1 MDRTPPDIPDVTEA
15 ELTVLQCL
23 WERGPATIRQLTDAL
38 YPSGTDAQYATVQKL
53 LERLEGKGH
62 VARDRSSHAHRF
74 TARTDLTALV
84 SHRLRVVA
92 EQLTGG
98 MMAPL
103 LTHLVRAEALTAKE
117 RQELRQL
124 IDELD
129 RRNKSSKK

>member
-1 MDRTPPDIPDVTEA
+1 MDRTTQDVTDT
-15 ELTVLQCL
+15 ELTVLQFL
-23 WERGPATIRQLTDAL
+23 WDQGPATIRQLTGAL
-38 YPSGTDAQYATVQKL
+38 YPDGTDAHYATVQKL
-53 LERLEGKGH
+53 LERLEAKGH
-62 VARDRSSHAHRF
+62 VSRDRSSHAHRF

-129 RRNKSSKK
+129 RRNHARK